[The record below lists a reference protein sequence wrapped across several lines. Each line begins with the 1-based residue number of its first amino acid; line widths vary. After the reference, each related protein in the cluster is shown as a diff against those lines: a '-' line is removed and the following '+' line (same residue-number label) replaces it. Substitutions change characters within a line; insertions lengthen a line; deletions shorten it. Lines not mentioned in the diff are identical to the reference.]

1 MKSVEVRRPNDG
13 WLEVRLSEDEI
24 SYLWERIKKKGLNYK
39 KVLAGN
45 IHSSFELEDEN
56 DWFHD
61 NVLLKL
67 YQKYASEFR
76 NIGGNLGL
84 KGKHPYYLSNMW
96 VNYQREHE
104 FNPIHNHSGI
114 YSFVVWMK
122 IPTDWKKQFQ
132 VPFLRGVKE
141 RDKKASL
148 FEFVIPRSDNAGMI
162 SPVYQLD
169 SSYEGVLLFFPAS
182 MYHQVYPFY
191 DCKEERISISG
202 NIGLDTTKTFELDPN
217 SFLYEG

>member
-24 SYLWERIKKKGLNYK
+24 SYLWERIKKKGLSYK

-61 NVLLKL
+61 NVLFKL

-84 KGKHPYYLSNMW
+84 KGRHPYYLSNMW

-132 VPFLRGVKE
+132 VPFLKGVKE

-148 FEFVIPRSDNAGMI
+148 FEFIIPRSDNAGMI

-202 NIGLDTTKTFELDPN
+202 NIGLDTTKNFEPDPN